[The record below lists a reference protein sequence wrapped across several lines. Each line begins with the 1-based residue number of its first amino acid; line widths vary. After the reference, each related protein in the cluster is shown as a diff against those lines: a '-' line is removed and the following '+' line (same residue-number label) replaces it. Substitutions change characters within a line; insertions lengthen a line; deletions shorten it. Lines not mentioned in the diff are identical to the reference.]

1 MYSIKKKKK
10 KPMCFAGD
18 CSLQF
23 ERGVM
28 FPLASE
34 VQIKKRRKQG
44 SAKCC
49 RVDFC
54 ACRKKTGGK
63 NNPQE
68 KTF

>member
-1 MYSIKKKKK
+1 M
-10 KPMCFAGD
+10 
-18 CSLQF
+18 QF

-54 ACRKKTGGK
+54 ACRKKRV
-63 NNPQE
+63 E
-68 KTF
+68 KTTRRKRHFGCHAADAASQAKGVLRAKQ